1 MARIYE
7 MNITVSSVIENL
19 DDFELVL
26 GEAEKSEIK
35 APCFLKLDGDTAVIS
50 YTEKNENGKT
60 LTEITINNNTV
71 SVKKRGDINTNMIF
85 AEKEITKTIYS
96 IPPFS
101 FDAEIYTRKIRS
113 TISSSGGKLE
123 LFYSITVG
131 GAKKNTVLKA
141 VLS

>member
-1 MARIYE
+1 
-7 MNITVSSVIENL
+7 
-19 DDFELVL
+19 
-26 GEAEKSEIK
+26 
-35 APCFLKLDGDTAVIS
+35 
-50 YTEKNENGKT
+50 
-60 LTEITINNNTV
+60 
-71 SVKKRGDINTNMIF
+71 MIF
-85 AEKEITKTIYS
+85 AEKETTKTIYS